1 MFNRIKQMLI
11 KEFLQMLR
19 DPRMRAVIFGMPVIQ
34 MMIMAF
40 ALTTD
45 VTNIRTALLDM
56 DKTSASRK
64 LISDFTAGGYFKISY
79 NLNSMNEIAPLL
91 DRADVRA
98 IIHIPSGFAEDIASG
113 KKAKVQMITDG
124 TDNNS
129 TAIVLGYAN
138 TIIGSYGNKVLIERL
153 RNQGVTDIKRADNG
167 KVSDT
172 PLKIE
177 TLTRAWFNTN
187 QESKYYYVP
196 SLIAVMLFIFSLLLT
211 SIGIVKEKEIGT
223 IEQVMVTPIRRLE
236 FILGKTVPYMI
247 TGYISMSIMLCV
259 AFIVFGVHVKGSIL
273 LLYFLAG
280 IYLCG
285 NLGLALI
292 ISATSAT
299 QQQAMLTSFLILMP
313 CVMLSGFMFPINNMP
328 EVVQYA
334 TFLNPM
340 RWFLHILRGIVMKD
354 VGIVNL
360 LPAITAQLILSVLFI
375 ITASI
380 KFKKTIS

>member
-1 MFNRIKQMLI
+1 MLHRIRQMLI

-19 DPRMRAVIFGMPVIQ
+19 DPRMRVVIFGIPVIQ

-45 VTNIRTALLDM
+45 VMNIRTALLDM
-56 DKTSASRK
+56 DKTAASRE
-64 LISDFTAGGYFKISY
+64 LVSGFTSSGYFKISH
-79 NLNSMNEIAPLL
+79 NLDSMNEITPLL
-91 DRADVRA
+91 DHGDVRA
-98 IIHIPSGFAEDIASG
+98 VLHIPAGFSEEITAG
-113 KKAKVQMITDG
+113 RRAKVQMITDG

-138 TIIGSYGNKVLIERL
+138 NVISTYGNKIMMERL
-153 RNQGVTDIKRADNG
+153 NKKGITENPMHIK
-167 KVSDT
+167 T
-172 PLKIE
+172 IP
-177 TLTRAWFNTN
+177 RAWFNTN
-187 QESKYYYVP
+187 QESKYYFVP

-247 TGYISMSIMLCV
+247 TGYISMSIMLVV
-259 AFIVFGVHVKGSIL
+259 AFIVFGVHVKGSL
-273 LLYFLAG
+273 FLLYLFAG
-280 IYLCG
+280 VYLCG
-285 NLGLALI
+285 NMGLALI
-292 ISATSAT
+292 ISASSST

-313 CVMLSGFMFPINNMP
+313 CVMLSGFMFPIHNMP
-328 EVVQYA
+328 HAVQWV

-354 VGIVNL
+354 VGIASL
-360 LPAITAQLILSVLFI
+360 WPAIAAQLILSISFI
-375 ITASI
+375 TIASVR
-380 KFKKTIS
+380 FKKTMA